1 MSRLDLRSAF
11 NGGKARAVQFFDGL
25 KRVINP
31 EKIKKIDLSS
41 NAINVNGDDQATEI
55 LASFLSSFP
64 CLRKV
69 DLRGNRLTNKVG
81 CILKNCENLEYLN
94 LSGCQMRQIDVS
106 FLSSLQKLTHLD
118 ISNNYLG
125 TEMKTGFFRM
135 KKLTCCCQVMIVSH
149 NLSLT
154 LSGGHHFPFVCG
166 MDFALN
172 KRNPKGLGYH
182 S

>member
-1 MSRLDLRSAF
+1 MCYTLGQTFKNLQKIKFLFSYLIQGIQLSRLDLRSAF

-55 LASFLSSFP
+55 LANFLSSFP

-135 KKLTCCCQVMIVSH
+135 KKLTSCCQVMIVSH
-149 NLSLT
+149 NL
-154 LSGGHHFPFVCG
+154 
-166 MDFALN
+166 
-172 KRNPKGLGYH
+172 
-182 S
+182 